1 MKITS
6 TELLAKA
13 MRQAR
18 KDQRLSKAAIAD
30 RIGIKQATVSVFENH
45 PDGSHLDILFKWLSA
60 LELDLQITRRNAP
73 LDKTQWDQEWQ
84 LGCPQWNTCLC
95 SG

>member
-18 KDQRLSKAAIAD
+18 KDQRLSQAATAD
-30 RIGIKQATVSVFENH
+30 RIGIK
-45 PDGSHLDILFKWLSA
+45 
-60 LELDLQITRRNAP
+60 
-73 LDKTQWDQEWQ
+73 
-84 LGCPQWNTCLC
+84 
-95 SG
+95 